1 MSGFNKILF
10 FIILIIIPSV
20 SGIIYG
26 LVGLFVALFIS
37 LWICFVLVII
47 NADKFLL
54 GLYKARPALPGEL
67 SDIRKK
73 VLMLSKRHGMPAPS
87 IYITDIELPGSF
99 IIGRNMHKTFIVIPK
114 RLSTL
119 LKSDEL
125 EAVLAYNIVQVDNT
139 IRKRTIVALI
149 AGATTMSAYA
159 IRWVAVFTGFGDF
172 NDPAPKLF
180 GLFMM
185 GLVAPPAA
193 ALIHSLPEDHYDAK
207 AVSLIGDSATLIS
220 AISHLESNN
229 ITGYPSLGFIC
240 LIDPQKENFFE
251 TLFDVHPLRDTRIK
265 NMTQKEKIND

>member
-10 FIILIIIPSV
+10 FIIIIIIPSV

-37 LWICFVLVII
+37 LLICFLLIII

-54 GLYKARPALPGEL
+54 GLYKARPALPGEM

-73 VLMLSKRHGMPAPS
+73 ILILSKRHGMPAPS
-87 IYITDIELPGSF
+87 IYITDLELPGSF
-99 IIGRNMHKTFIVIPK
+99 IIGMNMHKTFIVIPK

-125 EAVLAYNIVQVDNT
+125 EAILAHNIVQVDNT

-149 AGATTMSAYA
+149 AGAMTMSAYA
-159 IRWVAVFTGFGDF
+159 IRWGAVFTGFGDF

-185 GLVAPPAA
+185 GLVSPPASV
-193 ALIHSLPEDHYDAK
+193 LIHSLPEDNYDTK
-207 AVSLIGDSATLIS
+207 AVSLIGGSATLVS

-229 ITGYPSLGFIC
+229 VTGYPSLGFIC

-265 NMTQKEKIND
+265 NLTQRRK